1 VSDVPDSAVTVVQE
15 TRQMANKSQGL
26 IDSAGKVI
34 DAAETG
40 HAKYDSASD
49 VIRFASDSGLNAY
62 NKANQEFSKVA
73 TEHDAFIQGILVQR
87 QARFSS
93 GLSRMQTLT
102 KE

>member
-1 VSDVPDSAVTVVQE
+1 
-15 TRQMANKSQGL
+15 MANKSQGL